1 MDIVRAFEVKF
12 VVKIQKKREVA
23 IMARHG
29 ENIRKRKD
37 GRWEARYLIYSRE
50 KGKKQYRSVY
60 GRTYEEAKERV
71 TAERNGLGGH
81 LKGLLTRKAA
91 AQEKIFFADM
101 AEKWLLEVKDT
112 KKLSTYAKYSLIYQV
127 YLKETLQET
136 ELSKITE
143 TLVGEKIS
151 DPLSESIKKSIYCVL
166 NQVLKYAS
174 RNYYII
180 IPSIKRPVFYMRKKT
195 VSVFSWKEQALLF
208 SVLRQEPDIFK
219 TAVLLCLY
227 TGLRLG
233 EVCALKWEDV
243 DFGNRLIVVRRTVQ
257 RLYVEGYAT
266 KTALLESEPKS
277 AHSRRE
283 IPLSAP
289 AVDLL
294 VRIQNQQE
302 YVFGR
307 DKPLEPRTL
316 QYHFKKLLKE
326 SMLPHKNFHALRH
339 TFSTNC
345 IEKGTDVKSLSEI
358 LGHSDVQITLNR
370 YVHPSM
376 DTKRRYL
383 DVLSA
388 FYGQIHG
395 QDD

>member
-1 MDIVRAFEVKF
+1 MDIMKAFEVRF
-12 VVKIQKKREVA
+12 WVKIQKKREGA

-37 GRWEARYLIYSRE
+37 GRWEGRYLVYSKE

-60 GRTYEEAKERV
+60 GRTYEEAKEKLTVEKSCSDKPLGAFETKRTTV
-71 TAERNGLGGH
+71 SERILFVD
-81 LKGLLTRKAA
+81 A
-91 AQEKIFFADM
+91 

-112 KKLSTYAKYSLIYQV
+112 KKQSTYVKYSLIYQV
-127 YLKETLQET
+127 YLRDTFQDT
-136 ELSKITE
+136 ELSGVTDP
-143 TLVGEKIS
+143 LVWEKIS
-151 DPLSESIKKSIYCVL
+151 DPLSESIQKSIYCVL

-180 IPSIKRPVFYMRKKT
+180 TSPLKRTVCHTRKK
-195 VSVFSWKEQALLF
+195 SVNVFNRKEQAVLF
-208 SVLRQEPDIFK
+208 AALCQKTDIFK

-233 EVCALKWEDV
+233 EVCALKWGDI
-243 DFGNRLIVVRRTVQ
+243 DFDNSLIMVNRTVQ

-277 AHSRRE
+277 EHSRRE
-283 IPLSAP
+283 IPLSA
-289 AVDLL
+289 AAASLL
-294 VRIQNQQE
+294 ISIQSDRE

-307 DKPLEPRTL
+307 DRPLEPRTL
-316 QYHFKKLLKE
+316 QYQFKKMLKE

-376 DTKRRYL
+376 DTKRRHL

-395 QDD
+395 QIS